1 MLKMWET
8 CNILGCSQYQINPEL
23 GYVRHKKRKQIVGH
37 QKRGYLRATLNRKT
51 YRVNRLI
58 FEHVNGAIPQNMV
71 IDHINDIRSDNRIS
85 NLQMLTVSLNNKKTW
100 RNRVATKGIHTPKP
114 VLCWEKGSSD
124 IKKYKSMYAAA
135 KAIGVSVGMVSIIC
149 GIKNNGCKHAISKI
163 DGKRYGFKLQSSDE
177 NPKSCPSLG
186 CT

>member
-1 MLKMWET
+1 MSEV
-8 CNILGCSQYQINPEL
+8 GFEL
-23 GYVRHKKRKQIVGH
+23 GAKGHVLTDIVPSSSYSSSYSQGRNAI
-37 QKRGYLRATLNRKT
+37 Q
-51 YRVNRLI
+51 VNFSNTPRQNLI
-58 FEHVNGAIPQNMV
+58 YTPTNPRYIMMSGDQPI
-71 IDHINDIRSDNRIS
+71 
-85 NLQMLTVSLNNKKTW
+85 QMLTVSLNNKKTW